1 MNNHDYKY
9 KISKVHLN
17 NGNTFIPGRIN
28 VFVAANNCGKTQLLK
43 DILAYITGKREAP
56 IVLKELEIPYP
67 ETWNQM
73 EEAYNMSPVET
84 SQGLQLRHI
93 CPTLD
98 KDPSGPSSHDLQ
110 NLLDSWLKHD
120 CCLFRSATGPGFV
133 TYLSTD
139 NRLKLAMGQQVQKDL
154 QNRGAKN
161 VLEALYISG
170 TESTEK
176 VRNCIKSIFDDTD
189 VYLDSSNLGMLQYR
203 VGKDFSSIPENPQA
217 AFKELARYAVLDD
230 QGDGIRSV
238 LGIITAIIA
247 LKKPIILLDE
257 PEAFLHPPQ
266 ALQLG
271 RIISNLVDESQQI
284 FVSTHSADF
293 LRGLLGTTKDSV
305 IIHLD
310 RNDSNV
316 TEAKILDP
324 KALSQIVTDPLL
336 SSSRVLEGMFY
347 KGVVATE
354 ADADTAFY
362 QRLFQKK
369 GSSDEIHFL
378 HTPGKQALKKVI
390 VPYQKLGIKFAIIA
404 DADVIREASDMNA
417 LLCLTADQQIKD
429 RILKEREEILKYFQ
443 AQSKYDR
450 LAKLQSEL
458 QLFISTELPPPEQ
471 TADVEKVLAEYRAAL
486 KKFRDDSDDLS
497 ELKNCGRFS
506 LPVEQQNHFDN
517 LCNLCAEIGLFI
529 VWVGEL
535 ESWLVDYGIERTSNK
550 SKWIAEALTQV
561 YDIKYDSSKE
571 IWKFVDKLR
580 DFLINR

>member
-1 MNNHDYKY
+1 MNNPDYKY
-9 KISKVHLN
+9 KINKVHLN
-17 NGNTFIPGRIN
+17 NGNSFIPGRIN
-28 VFVAANNCGKTQLLK
+28 VFVGANNCGKTQLLK

-98 KDPSGPSSHDLQ
+98 EDPSGPTSHDLQ
-110 NLLDSWLKHD
+110 NLLDSFLKHD
-120 CCLFRSATGPGFV
+120 CCQFRSATGPGFV
-133 TYLSTD
+133 TYLNTD

-217 AFKELARYAVLDD
+217 AFKELARYVVLDD

-271 RIISNLVDESQQI
+271 RIISDLVDESQQI

-316 TEAKILDP
+316 TEAKVLDP
-324 KALSQIVTDPLL
+324 EALSQIVTDPLL

-390 VPYQKLGIKFAIIA
+390 VPYQKLGIKFAIIT

-429 RILKEREEILKYFQ
+429 LILKEREEILKYFQ
-443 AQSKYDR
+443 FQSKYDR
-450 LAKLQSEL
+450 LVKLQSEL

-506 LPVEQQNHFDN
+506 LPIEQQNHFDN

-550 SKWIAEALTQV
+550 SKWIAEALTRV
-561 YDIKYDSSKE
+561 YDIEYDSSKE
-571 IWKFVDKLR
+571 IWRFVDKLR
-580 DFLINR
+580 AFLINR